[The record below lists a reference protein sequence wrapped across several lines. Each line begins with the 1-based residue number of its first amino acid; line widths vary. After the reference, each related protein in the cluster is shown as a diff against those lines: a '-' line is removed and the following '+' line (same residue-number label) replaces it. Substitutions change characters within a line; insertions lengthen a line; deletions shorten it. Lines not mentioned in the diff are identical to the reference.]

1 MLTNKNRTT
10 KKTTQR
16 RARLWQTKWRLC
28 KAGRFSY
35 GESPRT
41 PPLEGT
47 SLHRWNNSVER
58 PWGILSLFTIATE
71 ITLPQAVTHVA
82 YARKCTPRRKEP
94 YKLPK
99 RTKPRRYSWVE
110 VAVRKRKTEGVGG
123 ADKAFGT
130 AGGAI
135 ISVNMKKTVK
145 KTTCVEELKN
155 ILLFFFLV
163 LLRRWRRPERN
174 NRHHRQ
180 CLWAAL
186 KRQRIPT
193 KC

>member
-1 MLTNKNRTT
+1 MLINKNRTT

-16 RARLWQTKWRLC
+16 ARLWQTKWRLRE
-28 KAGRFSY
+28 AGGFSY

-82 YARKCTPRRKEP
+82 YARKCTPRRNEP

-99 RTKPRRYSWVE
+99 RTKPRRYSWAE
-110 VAVRKRKTEGVGG
+110 VAVRKRKTEREGRGG
-123 ADKAFGT
+123 GGGGGGGGEMNKAFGT
-130 AGGAI
+130 AGTAI
-135 ISVNMKKTVK
+135 ISVNMQKSAKEK
-145 KTTCVEELKN
+145 TCVELK
-155 ILLFFFLV
+155 IKFKKKKKK
-163 LLRRWRRPERN
+163 P
-174 NRHHRQ
+174 
-180 CLWAAL
+180 
-186 KRQRIPT
+186 
-193 KC
+193 